1 MNDINVKKVNKLIED
16 FEQIGNKAEVLE
28 IGYKTYAVLMAEER
42 FADKVSKSKVD
53 SKERLYKKMK
63 IKLITEKHHF
73 EVK

>member
-1 MNDINVKKVNKLIED
+1 
-16 FEQIGNKAEVLE
+16 
-28 IGYKTYAVLMAEER
+28 MAEEK

>member
-42 FADKVSKSKVD
+42 FAENQKITYTFNSDILKKSTGP
-53 SKERLYKKMK
+53 
-63 IKLITEKHHF
+63 KLG
-73 EVK
+73 

>member
-1 MNDINVKKVNKLIED
+1 MFNFINDINVKKVNKLIAD

-42 FADKVSKSKVD
+42 FSDKVSKSK
-53 SKERLYKKMK
+53 ELLYKRIK
-63 IKLITEKHHF
+63 IKLITEKYHF